1 MFLALE
7 DSIISISDSELN
19 DEVLKINGNEFTNKA
34 ELKIIKKQ
42 VDSDLK
48 SGKSLVDL
56 RGKIVPDF
64 VKFIFS
70 NETLKDSKECLNLL
84 TSFSQ
89 IPEKN
94 YSVLKTPVTQE
105 LYEAVMGENP
115 SLFEGKENP
124 VENVS
129 LYDALYFCNKL
140 SELYGLELVYSVD
153 GKTNVSE
160 WNYVSDT
167 ENSISGKIIQHK
179 NANGFRLP
187 TIKEWLYAA
196 KGGSDYIYSGS
207 DNLDEVGWFSG
218 NSEEKTQPVAQKK
231 PNGYGLYDM
240 SGNVWEWCW
249 KSYGG
254 IDSSCR
260 CGGSWD
266 SDSFMCDLEVNNNFV
281 IVDNKHGLIGFRIV
295 RTIVNKESKVKKLIN
310 LEDFQKYSKK
320 ANEKNV
326 EEFEIENGVLKKYH
340 GTASEVIIPEGITAI
355 EEDAFKD
362 CTSLKKV
369 VIPKGCKVI
378 GAGEFFFYASN
389 VFANCSNLEEVII
402 PDTVEVIEGQAFY
415 GCTSL
420 KEITI
425 PDSVKVI
432 EPRTFEGCT
441 SLEKIT
447 IPNSVKIIG
456 EEAFKECSSLKKVNL
471 PEQLEEIHQ
480 YAFCKTALSY
490 VFIPKGVK
498 KIEQGAFNSCYNLE
512 EVVISDGVK
521 VIEGSF
527 EYCRS
532 LKKVTIPNSIEEIGK
547 VCFRECQI
555 KELNHPLLKIE
566 NGLAIKDGCV
576 LYCADSSIKNV
587 VIPETVT
594 KIHNCES
601 SNMESVVIPASVK
614 SIENMA
620 FFSCTSLKSVELTE
634 GLKTIGEAAFF
645 GCENLT
651 SVSSIPSTVKSIG
664 YCAFGN
670 CDKLKPFPIPK
681 TVKSVRK
688 MLFAIEHFRK

>member
-48 SGKSLVDL
+48 SGKLLVDL
-56 RGKIVPDF
+56 RGKTIPDF

-84 TSFSQ
+84 TSFAQ

-105 LYEAVMGENP
+105 LYATVMGENP

-129 LYDALYFCNKL
+129 LYDAIYFCNKL
-140 SELYGLELVYSVD
+140 SELYGLAPAYSVD
-153 GKTNVSE
+153 GKINVSE
-160 WNYVSDT
+160 WNYVPNT
-167 ENSISGKIIQHK
+167 ENSMPEKIIQHK

-187 TIKEWLYAA
+187 TTKEWLYAA

-207 DNLDEVGWFSG
+207 DNIDEVGWFAG
-218 NSEEKTQPVAQKK
+218 NSEEKTHPVAQKK

-295 RTIVNKESKVKKLIN
+295 RTIVNKETEVKKLLN

-340 GTASEVIIPEGITAI
+340 GSDSEAIIPEGITAI
-355 EEDAFKD
+355 EESAFKD

-378 GAGEFFFYASN
+378 GSGKFFFHSH
-389 VFANCSNLEEVII
+389 VFGCCSNLEEVII
-402 PDTVEVIEGQAFY
+402 PDTVEVIEDGAFY

-420 KEITI
+420 KKITI
-425 PDSVKVI
+425 PDSVAVI
-432 EPRTFEGCT
+432 KARTFEGCS
-441 SLEKIT
+441 SLEKIN
-447 IPNSVKIIG
+447 IPNSVKII
-456 EEAFKECSSLKKVNL
+456 ESEAFKECTSLKEVNL
-471 PEQLEEIHQ
+471 PEQLEEIQ
-480 YAFCKTALSY
+480 EEAFYKTALSHI
-490 VFIPKGVK
+490 FIPKGVR
-498 KIEQGAFNSCYNLE
+498 KIRRNAFEGCSNLE

-521 VIEGSF
+521 VIDDFAF

-532 LKKVTIPNSIEEIGK
+532 LKNVTIPNSVEEIGAR
-547 VCFRECQI
+547 CFNECQI

-587 VIPETVT
+587 VISKTIT
-594 KIHNCES
+594 KIHKCQS
-601 SNMESVVIPASVK
+601 STMESVVIPASVK
-614 SIENMA
+614 SIEDFA

-634 GLKTIGEAAFF
+634 GLKTIGETAFF

-688 MLFAIEHFRK
+688 MLFAIDHFRK